1 MFILLKYI
9 KNKINLKL
17 VLMAIAFCY
26 CQVLSAQIKIS
37 YSIGAIGGNMKTS
50 TYSNPLLIAGQN
62 CFNVSNTLSKF
73 WVSNKGD
80 FFTTCAVDMEYIN
93 FSININPNPVTNF
106 AVVKFLNKLQNESQ
120 FRLTV
125 FTSIGQPIIA
135 KDVIQDEL
143 LTGYRLDMSNL
154 STGYYYVQVASP
166 RLLRSYKIFKN

>member
-1 MFILLKYI
+1 MFFTTIFCCL
-9 KNKINLKL
+9 
-17 VLMAIAFCY
+17 AFLC
-26 CQVLSAQIKIS
+26 SSQIRIS

-106 AVVKFLNKLQNESQ
+106 AVVKFVNKLQNESQ

-135 KDVIQDEL
+135 KDVLQDEL

>member
-1 MFILLKYI
+1 
-9 KNKINLKL
+9 
-17 VLMAIAFCY
+17 
-26 CQVLSAQIKIS
+26 
-37 YSIGAIGGNMKTS
+37 MKTS

-106 AVVKFLNKLQNESQ
+106 AVVKFVNKLQNESQ

-135 KDVIQDEL
+135 KDVLQDEL